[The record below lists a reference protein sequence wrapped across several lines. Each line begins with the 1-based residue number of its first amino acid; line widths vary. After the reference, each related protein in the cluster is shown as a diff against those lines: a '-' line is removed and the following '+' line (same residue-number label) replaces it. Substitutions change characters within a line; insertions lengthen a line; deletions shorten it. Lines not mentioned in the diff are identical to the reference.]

1 MSLIGDGLKQ
11 VLRANDV
18 GRSGALGSL
27 FDIELDVCAFF
38 EVRAANVLHVEE
50 NVIVRILSGNKSV
63 TASVVEEI
71 NFSVYY
77 CKQT

>member
-1 MSLIGDGLKQ
+1 MGDGLKP

-18 GRSGALGSL
+18 RRSGALGSL
-27 FDIELDVCAFF
+27 FDIELDVRAFF
-38 EVRAANVLHVEE
+38 EVRAANVFHVEE
-50 NVIVRILSGNKSV
+50 NVLVRILSGNKSV

-71 NFSVYY
+71 NFSGCH